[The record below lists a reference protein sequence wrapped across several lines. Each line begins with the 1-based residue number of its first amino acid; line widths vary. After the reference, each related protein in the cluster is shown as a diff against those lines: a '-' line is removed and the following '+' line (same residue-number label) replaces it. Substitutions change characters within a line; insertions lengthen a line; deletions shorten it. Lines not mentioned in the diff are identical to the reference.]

1 KRLNPISNEI
11 PFSKW
16 RKPGWQRLYMQTVSH
31 AVAGAT
37 LAEHVPM
44 HPDRPTGQ
52 KIGRNSDVRRRLLP
66 AEHAAAEG
74 LRRPGSEPNRR
85 ASKGS
90 ADSDTYEYPLG
101 LAGMTFLP

>member
-1 KRLNPISNEI
+1 
-11 PFSKW
+11 
-16 RKPGWQRLYMQTVSH
+16 
-31 AVAGAT
+31 
-37 LAEHVPM
+37 M

-101 LAGMTFLP
+101 LAEMTFLPRLPTEAYYRPVSMLLGQDVEK